1 MAMGSV
7 CYLNGTYQ
15 ATGEARISP
24 LDRGFIFGDGIY
36 EVIPVYGG
44 CLFRLDEH
52 LQRLDDNLAEVR
64 IKQPLKRE
72 QWREVLNEIVARNQE
87 AHGAEQSVYL
97 QVTRGVAERDHG
109 FPDSHVE
116 PTLFIMSSPLKPLP
130 ADTAEKGVAAITH
143 EDIRWKNCHIKSTSL
158 LGNILLRQ
166 YAYDEHAAEAILI
179 RDGEVTEGAAS
190 NLFAIIDGVL
200 ITPPKGP
207 LLLPGITRD
216 LILELAQQHQIAA
229 CEAFITP
236 AQLKGAEEIWL
247 TSSTK
252 EILPVTTLN
261 GNAVNDGKPGKRWR
275 EMSHHYQVYK
285 QQLRDSP

>member
-1 MAMGSV
+1 MSSIS
-7 CYLNGTYQ
+7 YLNGIFLP
-15 ATGEARISP
+15 ASEARISP

-36 EVIPVYGG
+36 EVIPAYGSQ
-44 CLFRLDEH
+44 LFRLDEH

-64 IKQPLKRE
+64 IKQPLTNNEWKTVLS
-72 QWREVLNEIVARNQE
+72 EVVARNQA
-87 AHGAEQSVYL
+87 AHGGEQSIYL

-109 FPDSHVE
+109 FPDSNVE
-116 PTLFIMSSPLKPLP
+116 PTLFIMSAPLKPLP
-130 ADTAEKGVAAITH
+130 ASITEEGVAAITH

-166 YAYDEHAAEAILI
+166 HAYDEDAVEAILV

-190 NLFAIIDGVL
+190 NLFAIIDDVL

-216 LILELAQQHQIAA
+216 LILELAKQHNIAA

-236 AQLKGAEEIWL
+236 AQLSDAEEIWL

-261 GNAVNDGKPGKRWR
+261 GNAVNDGKPGKVWQQ
-275 EMSHHYQVYK
+275 MTQHYQAYK
-285 QQLRDSP
+285 QQLRNTS

>member
-1 MAMGSV
+1 MSSIS
-7 CYLNGTYQ
+7 YLNGIFMPVS
-15 ATGEARISP
+15 EARISP

-36 EVIPVYGG
+36 EVIPAYGG
-44 CLFRLDEH
+44 KLFRLDEH
-52 LQRLDDNLAEVR
+52 LRRLADNLVAV
-64 IKQPLKRE
+64 KMKSPLTTDE
-72 QWREVLNEIVARNQE
+72 WQQVLNEMVLRNQPI
-87 AHGAEQSVYL
+87 HGSEQSIYL

-109 FPDSHVE
+109 FPGSHVE
-116 PTLFIMSSPLKPLP
+116 PTLFIMSTPLKPLP
-130 ADTAEKGVAAITH
+130 ESIAREGVVAITH

-166 YAYDEHAAEAILI
+166 QAYDEHAVEAILI

-190 NLFAIIDGVL
+190 NLFAIIDGIL

-216 LILELAQQHQIAA
+216 LILELAQQHNIPS

-236 AQLKGAEEIWL
+236 AQLKNAEEIWL

-252 EILPVTTLN
+252 EILPVTTLD
-261 GNAVNDGKPGKRWR
+261 GVAVRNGKPGKVWQQ
-275 EMSHHYQVYK
+275 MTQHYQQYK
-285 QQLRDSP
+285 QQLRNA

>member
-1 MAMGSV
+1 MSSIS
-7 CYLNGTYQ
+7 YLNGVFMPVS
-15 ATGEARISP
+15 EARISP

-36 EVIPVYGG
+36 EVIPAYGG
-44 CLFRLDEH
+44 KLFRLDEH
-52 LQRLDDNLAEVR
+52 LRRLANNLTAVKMKPPLATEAW
-64 IKQPLKRE
+64 KQ
-72 QWREVLNEIVARNQE
+72 VLNEIVLRNLPI
-87 AHGAEQSVYL
+87 HGSEQSIYL

-116 PTLFIMSSPLKPLP
+116 PTLFIMSTPLKALP
-130 ADTAEKGVAAITH
+130 ESIAREGVAAITH
-143 EDIRWKNCHIKSTSL
+143 EDIRWKNCHIKCTSL

-166 YAYDEHAAEAILI
+166 QAYDEHAVEAILI

-190 NLFAIIDGVL
+190 NLFALIDGIL

-216 LILELAQQHQIAA
+216 LILELAQQHNIPS

-236 AQLKGAEEIWL
+236 AQLKDAEEIWL

-252 EILPVTTLN
+252 EILPVTTLD
-261 GNAVNDGKPGKRWR
+261 GVAVHNGKPGKVWQQ
-275 EMSHHYQVYK
+275 MTQHYQQYK
-285 QQLRDSP
+285 QQLRNA

>member
-1 MAMGSV
+1 MSSIS
-7 CYLNGTYQ
+7 YLNGTYMP
-15 ATGEARISP
+15 ASEARISP

-36 EVIPVYGG
+36 EVIPAYGG
-44 CLFRLDEH
+44 KLLRLDEH
-52 LQRLDDNLAEVR
+52 LRRLADNLAAVR
-64 IKQPLKRE
+64 IKQPLTTDEWKK
-72 QWREVLNEIVARNQE
+72 VLYEMISRNR
-87 AHGAEQSVYL
+87 ATHGDEQSIYL

-109 FPDSHVE
+109 FPDNSVE
-116 PTLFIMSSPLKPLP
+116 PTLFIMSAPLKPLP
-130 ADTAEKGVAAITH
+130 ESIAREGVAAITH

-166 YAYDEHAAEAILI
+166 QAYDDNAVETILI

-190 NLFAIIDGVL
+190 NLFALIDGIL

-216 LILELAQQHQIAA
+216 LILELAQQHNIAS

-236 AQLKGAEEIWL
+236 AQLKSAEEIWL

-252 EILPVTTLN
+252 EILPVTTLD
-261 GNAVNDGKPGKRWR
+261 GIAVGDGKPGKRWR
-275 EMSHHYQVYK
+275 EMSQHYQQYK
-285 QQLRDSP
+285 QQLRNT